1 MWWNIIKFMFRSL
14 MIWETAYNILIRE
27 KSSLYKQYDHNYV
40 KMYIIDQTTNVE
52 RVAASCALWADVT
65 SRDLTKVPTPLTQVV
80 SSRYS
85 MAIPVLMG
93 VIQFPNLKPERKI
106 PLKIHKIF
114 NPLQFPLWSNFE
126 QNPCIKQ
133 IYYTK
138 VGSWDST

>member
-1 MWWNIIKFMFRSL
+1 

-40 KMYIIDQTTNVE
+40 KMYIIDHTTNFE

-114 NPLQFPLWSNFE
+114 NP
-126 QNPCIKQ
+126 
-133 IYYTK
+133 
-138 VGSWDST
+138 